1 MTAFRTDINA
11 LNKEIAAIAV
21 AGKKLDMRIQE
32 AGVAVAHHFEKNK
45 DTGLVNRLYLALPMG
60 ARKTAM
66 ASWIMAHMA
75 VVPNMGPTKKEQPF
89 LYSKDKH
96 TDPAAAEGDMWYEH
110 KPDQTPDM
118 VFDLQKAIKGLLA
131 KAGKASEWKGGD
143 RSTLIAMA
151 AAVGIPETDV
161 PQLVEKIASV

>member
-1 MTAFRTDINA
+1 MTTFRTDINA
-11 LNKEIAAIAV
+11 LNKEIASIAV

-32 AGVAVAHHFEKNK
+32 AGVAVAHHFAKNK
-45 DTGLVNRLYLALPMG
+45 DNGLVNRLYMALPNG
-60 ARKTAM
+60 ARKSAM
-66 ASWIMAHMA
+66 TSWILAHMA
-75 VVPNMGPTKKEQPF
+75 VVANEGITKKDQPF
-89 LYSKDKH
+89 IYSDKKQ
-96 TDPAAAEGDMWYEH
+96 TDPAAAEGDMWYDH